1 MPRVLITA
9 FEPYDRWKLNASWL
23 ALVELT
29 KELPE
34 QPEVTTRL
42 YPVDF
47 AEVKKRLAADLEARY
62 DVALHLGQAPGAS
75 AVQLEAV
82 GINVAQPRSTEAEA
96 RPLVED
102 GPMAYRS
109 ALPLAR
115 WAKLLRRGGI
125 PTEVSFHAG
134 TYLCNA
140 ALYLSH
146 HLAGQLAVAT
156 RSTFLHLPL
165 TPAQVADEPHPGP
178 SLPPEV
184 SAAAIRLI
192 LGQLINAA

>member
-34 QPEVTTRL
+34 QPEITTRL

-47 AEVKKRLAADLEARY
+47 SEVKQRLAKDLADRY

-75 AVQLEAV
+75 SVQIEAV
-82 GINVAQPRSTEAEA
+82 GINVAQPASPDAEA

-109 ALPLAR
+109 QLPLAQ
-115 WAKLLRRGGI
+115 WAKQLRRGGI
-125 PTEVSFHAG
+125 PAEVSFHAG
-134 TYLCNA
+134 TFLCNA

-146 HLAGQLAVAT
+146 HYARELACPT

-165 TPAQVADEPHPGP
+165 APVQVAEDSRPGP
-178 SLPPEV
+178 SMPPEL

-192 LGQLINAA
+192 LGDLIEAV